1 MPRIVPGLMA
11 ASLLAAPIAS
21 ADEAVTLET
30 PAEKFSYAIG
40 LQTAENMIQ
49 GGLDLEVFSPDAFSQ
64 ALRDVLGGT
73 EPRLSREEMGE
84 AMATIGA
91 AIEAK
96 EAEKAKALAAE
107 GVAFLETNKTA
118 DGIVTTDSGLQ
129 YRVDTKGDGPT
140 PTAADTVEVHYSGRL
155 LDGTQFDSS
164 YDRGQ
169 PAQFPVGG
177 VIPGWTEALQ
187 LMPVGS
193 KYELWIPQELAYGE
207 RGAGADIPP
216 YSVLNFTVELL
227 SIAGQ

>member
-1 MPRIVPGLMA
+1 MTRT
-11 ASLLAAPIAS
+11 ASGLLAATLLVAPAAA
-21 ADEAVTLET
+21 ADETPKLET

-40 LQTAENMIQ
+40 LTTAENMIE
-49 GGLDLEVFSPDAFSQ
+49 GGLDLEVFSPEAFTQ
-64 ALRDVLGGT
+64 ALRDTFGGA
-73 EPRLSREEMGE
+73 EPRISREEMGE
-84 AMATIGA
+84 AMAAIGA
-91 AIEAK
+91 IIQAK
-96 EAEKAKALAAE
+96 EAEKAEALAAE
-107 GVAFLETNKTA
+107 GVAFLEKNKSEE
-118 DGIVTTDSGLQ
+118 GIITTDSGLQ
-129 YRVDTKGDGPT
+129 YRVDTKGDGPM
-140 PTAADTVEVHYSGRL
+140 PTATDTVEVHYSGRL

-207 RGAGADIPP
+207 RGAGGDIPP
-216 YSVLNFTVELL
+216 YAVLNFTVELL

>member
-1 MPRIVPGLMA
+1 MTRIASGLVA

-21 ADEAVTLET
+21 AEEPASLET
-30 PAEKFSYAIG
+30 PAERFSYAIG
-40 LQTAENMIQ
+40 LRTAENMKQ
-49 GGLDLEVFSPDAFSQ
+49 GGLDLDVFSPDAFAQ
-64 ALRDVLGGT
+64 ALRDVMDGT
-73 EPRLSREEMGE
+73 DPRLTEDEMT
-84 AMATIGA
+84 AALTTIGA
-91 AIEAK
+91 EIEAK
-96 EAEKAKALAAE
+96 EAAKAEALAAD
-107 GVAFLETNKTA
+107 GVAFLEENKTA
-118 DGIVTTDSGLQ
+118 EGVTTTESGLQ
-129 YRVDTKGDGPT
+129 YRVDVKGDGPT
-140 PTAADTVEVHYSGRL
+140 PTASDTVEVHYSGRL

-207 RGAGADIPP
+207 RGAGGDIPP
-216 YSVLNFTVELL
+216 YAVLNFTVELL